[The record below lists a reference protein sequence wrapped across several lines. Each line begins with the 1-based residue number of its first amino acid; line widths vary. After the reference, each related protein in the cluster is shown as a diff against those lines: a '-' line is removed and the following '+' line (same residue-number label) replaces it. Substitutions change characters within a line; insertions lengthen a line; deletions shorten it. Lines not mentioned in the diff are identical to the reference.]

1 MRFFSINQFVREL
14 KEIYGNVEHMQLLLN
29 VKTFKEDKY
38 KNMVG
43 PILMLKIFHDKKE
56 EKLTYI
62 QLKEKFGEDVRIK
75 LNFPP
80 ENKLFFL
87 ILDINGIEAHSSFGP
102 YFARSFFK
110 VGYQTQKYAQKL
122 TQDYEA
128 NAERIGDAIEL
139 VSGEDM

>member
-14 KEIYGNVEHMQLLLN
+14 KEIYGDLEHLQLLLN
-29 VKTFKEDKY
+29 VKTFKEDKF

-43 PILMLKIFHDKKE
+43 PILMLKVFHDKKE
-56 EKLTYI
+56 EKLTYV

-80 ENKLFFL
+80 ENKLNFL
-87 ILDINGIEAHSSFGP
+87 ILDINGVEAHSSFGP
-102 YFARSFFK
+102 YFSRSFSK

-122 TQDYEA
+122 TQEYET

-139 VSGEDM
+139 VSGEDL